1 LATPAKAQAARG
13 LGDLTGGIGDSLDA
27 IEGSPVT
34 VVKIETSMRPLYNT
48 DSSKMEDKEIV
59 ILTLENGA
67 KYHAWSPSLAEK
79 LGAISPDDLP
89 AVGVFRQAKT
99 RAGFKVWTVD
109 NA

>member
-1 LATPAKAQAARG
+1 VATKTAKG
-13 LGDLTGGIGDSLDA
+13 LGDLVGGIGDSLDS

-34 VVKIETSMRPLYNT
+34 VVKIETTMRPLFNQDT
-48 DSSKMEDKEIV
+48 QENEDREIV
-59 ILTLENGA
+59 ILTLDNGA